1 MVTPLIG
8 VGGWPDYWRD
18 LPVAARAPE
27 FWASIGCNAVRLMFV
42 NTASPFEVYAE
53 AKQWLES
60 GMHVR
65 VAINWGRN
73 PLMPDTVATIIE
85 AQPKAVAE
93 FAGRMATVAKMFEE
107 IVPASQ
113 WSLEPCQ
120 ETEIWQRWCGLDQAR
135 WPEAMKLWRRWVTTF
150 HDLFRKV
157 SKATLDI
164 GSCANQEG
172 AGFGDPYEHMQ
183 PSDLEGLVNV
193 RSDAHMYAPKAVAFG
208 RMQYPA
214 AKCRVV
220 KGQKLSE
227 YDVAVTMME
236 TCNRGPNLTGVRSA
250 VATYEYHAMRLGLP
264 IGFGEI
270 GSQNRSH
277 QLALLMTVQRFD
289 RFVWDPRSMFKSGT
303 LDLPMASALI
313 GA

>member
-1 MVTPLIG
+1 MVKPLIG
-8 VGGWPDYWRD
+8 VGGWVDYWRD
-18 LPVAARAPE
+18 LPVAGRAPE
-27 FWASIGCNAVRLMFV
+27 FWQAIGCNAVRLMFV

-65 VAINWGRN
+65 VAINWGRD

-85 AQPKAVAE
+85 AQPEAVSA
-93 FAGRMATVAKMFEE
+93 FADRMTTVAKMLEE
-107 IVPASQ
+107 LVPASR

-135 WPEAMKLWRRWVTTF
+135 WDEAKKIWRRWVTEF
-150 HDLFRKV
+150 HYQFRKV

-208 RMQYPA
+208 RMRYPSSTC
-214 AKCRVV
+214 KPVR
-220 KGQKLSE
+220 GQQLGE
-227 YDVAVTMME
+227 YDMSVTMRE
-236 TCNRGPNLTGVRSA
+236 TAGLGPRAAGIKAAIGQYTLNAARI
-250 VATYEYHAMRLGLP
+250 GLP
-264 IGFGEI
+264 VGFGEI
-270 GSQNRSH
+270 GSQNRTH
-277 QLALLMTVQRFD
+277 QLDLLRSVQRFD
-289 RFVWDPRSMFKSGT
+289 RFVWDPRTLFRNSA
-303 LDLPMASALI
+303 LDLPMVSALI
-313 GA
+313 GT

>member
-1 MVTPLIG
+1 MVGKLVG

-27 FWASIGCNAVRLMFV
+27 FWAAIGCNAVRLMFV
-42 NTASPFEVYAE
+42 NGVTPSEIYGTVEP
-53 AKQWLES
+53 WLRV
-60 GMHVR
+60 GLHVR

-85 AQPKAVAE
+85 AQPQAVAE
-93 FAGRMATVAKMFEE
+93 FAGRMSTAATYIEGRY
-107 IVPASQ
+107 PATQ

-120 ETEIWQRWCGLDQAR
+120 ETEIWQRWCGLDQSR
-135 WPEAMKLWRRWVTTF
+135 WPEATKIWRRWVTEV
-150 HDLFRKV
+150 HYQFRNY
-157 SKATLDI
+157 SKATIDI

-183 PSDLEGLVNV
+183 RSELEGLVNV

-214 AKCRVV
+214 SKCRAV

-227 YDVAVTMME
+227 YDVAVTMKE

-289 RFVWDPRSMFKSGT
+289 RFVWDPRTLFRESA
-303 LDLPMASALI
+303 LDLPMVSALI